1 MALQG
6 LCDRLIEIGKFYGME
21 RNVDKTK
28 VIRHSQQPTPVQI
41 MTDQYQ
47 LENIWTIWIA
57 W

>member
-47 LENIWTIWIA
+47 LENI
-57 W
+57 